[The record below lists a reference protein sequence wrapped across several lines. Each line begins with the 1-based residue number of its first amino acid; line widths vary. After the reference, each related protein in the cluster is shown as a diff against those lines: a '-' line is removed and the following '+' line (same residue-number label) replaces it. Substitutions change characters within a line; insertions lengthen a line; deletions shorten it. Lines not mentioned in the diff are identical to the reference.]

1 MAPTRVIILL
11 SNLLEGIRTLL
22 GILEFP
28 SLLLRNQAAASEA
41 APAARV
47 PSERRW
53 NMQDSHD
60 MYDSQVV

>member
-1 MAPTRVIILL
+1 MAPTKVVIFL
-11 SNLLEGIRTLL
+11 SNLLEGIRKLL
-22 GILEFP
+22 GILEF
-28 SLLLRNQAAASEA
+28 SRLLLRNQAAASEA

-53 NMQDSHD
+53 DMQDSHD